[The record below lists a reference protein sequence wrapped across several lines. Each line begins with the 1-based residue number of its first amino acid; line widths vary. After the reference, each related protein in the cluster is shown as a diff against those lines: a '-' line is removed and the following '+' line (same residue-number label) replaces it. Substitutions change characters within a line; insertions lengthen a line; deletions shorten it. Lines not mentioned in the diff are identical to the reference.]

1 MANSG
6 GWVLPVTQQP
16 GDPANS
22 AVQQPPAY
30 GVPGQTLGMA
40 TFGGPLGLNC
50 LAQVRLILTLA
61 YSLKFFKL
69 FKRETLALLA
79 LTCFFFFLFSL
90 LKNLFFY
97 TSYLIIR
104 DLT

>member
-69 FKRETLALLA
+69 F
-79 LTCFFFFLFSL
+79 FL
-90 LKNLFFY
+90 NLDQFV
-97 TSYLIIR
+97 SG
-104 DLT
+104 

>member
-50 LAQVRLILTLA
+50 LAQVSLIFLHFLC
-61 YSLKFFKL
+61 SLFKL
-69 FKRETLALLA
+69 F
-79 LTCFFFFLFSL
+79 FPNVDQFVSG
-90 LKNLFFY
+90 
-97 TSYLIIR
+97 
-104 DLT
+104 

>member
-50 LAQVRLILTLA
+50 LAQVSESHFLTLFMCR
-61 YSLKFFKL
+61 LFKL
-69 FKRETLALLA
+69 FSPNVDQ
-79 LTCFFFFLFSL
+79 FVSG
-90 LKNLFFY
+90 
-97 TSYLIIR
+97 
-104 DLT
+104 